1 MKKLN
6 GFNFF
11 QKISI
16 ERIVQFKSKDLNIL
30 TIVSYNREIMPNI
43 LKGLQKL
50 QLSFAFLR
58 WFSFVSKILLL
69 ARKLNK
75 HCQWQRYQ
83 IEEQSRKV
91 ATFLLCQWIVYV
103 PIAKK
108 IQMDIKEHHKKQVL
122 KRNNYQYI
130 ST

>member
-58 WFSFVSKILLL
+58 
-69 ARKLNK
+69 
-75 HCQWQRYQ
+75 
-83 IEEQSRKV
+83 
-91 ATFLLCQWIVYV
+91 
-103 PIAKK
+103 
-108 IQMDIKEHHKKQVL
+108 
-122 KRNNYQYI
+122 
-130 ST
+130 